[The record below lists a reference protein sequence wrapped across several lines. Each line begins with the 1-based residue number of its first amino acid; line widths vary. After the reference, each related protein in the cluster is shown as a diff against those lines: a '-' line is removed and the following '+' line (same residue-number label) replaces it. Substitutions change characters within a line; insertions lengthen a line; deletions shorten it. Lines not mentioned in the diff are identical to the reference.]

1 MNAPMKPEIDQ
12 AQIKWP
18 ASEEMQVPYQ
28 VFTDPRIFDQE
39 QEQIFRG
46 PHWSFVA
53 LEAEIPEP
61 KDFKSTYLGDTPVV
75 VTRDREGV
83 VRAWVNRC
91 AHRGAMVCRDR
102 RGKADAF
109 TCVYHQWSYDAQGN
123 LKGVPF
129 RRGVNGQGGMPA
141 SFDMKAHKLPPLR
154 VAIYRGL
161 IFATFAA
168 EGEVESI
175 EDYLGA
181 DVCGM
186 LDRLFS
192 RQVELLGDE
201 RQVMHGNWKLYS
213 ENTRDAY
220 HGSLL
225 HLFHATFGLYRSTQK
240 GGCKMDQQGR
250 HSLLTATKG
259 TETKDQS
266 ATKGLRT
273 YQEGQ
278 FALED
283 PSLLAGTPDFDD
295 GISLVILA
303 IFPNLVVQQIA
314 NSLAVRHIHPRSVKE
329 MELVWTYFGY
339 KDDSPAARESRL
351 KQMNLVGPGGL
362 ISMEDGEAVELVQQ
376 AIARDGDATSYI
388 AMGGRKGE
396 AQDNLVNEAPIVS
409 YWDYYKRA
417 MHISSTES

>member
-1 MNAPMKPEIDQ
+1 MNAPMNPKVDQ
-12 AQIKWP
+12 RLIVWP
-18 ASEEMQVPYQ
+18 QTEEMQVPYQ
-28 VFTDPRIFDQE
+28 VFTDPRIFDGE
-39 QEQIFRG
+39 QERIFRG
-46 PHWSFVA
+46 SHWSFLA

-61 KDFKSTYLGDTPVV
+61 KDFKATYLGDTPVV
-75 VTRDREGV
+75 VTRDRDGA

-102 RGKADAF
+102 RGKAEAF
-109 TCVYHQWSYDAQGN
+109 TCVYHQWAYDAKGN
-123 LKGVPF
+123 LTSVPF

-141 SFDMKAHKLPPLR
+141 SFDMKAHRLPPLR
-154 VAIYRGL
+154 VATYRGL
-161 IFATFAA
+161 IFASFAA
-168 EGEVESI
+168 EGEVEPL
-175 EDYLGA
+175 EAYLGGE
-181 DVCGM
+181 VCAM
-186 LDRLFS
+186 LDRIFG
-192 RQVELLGDE
+192 RPIELLGDE

-240 GGCKMDQQGR
+240 GGCRMDAQGR
-250 HSLLTATKG
+250 HSLLTATK

-266 ATKGLRT
+266 ATDGLRT

-278 FALED
+278 FSLED
-283 PSLLAGTPDFDD
+283 SSLLAGTPDFTD

-314 NSLAVRHIHPRSVKE
+314 NSLAVRHIQPLSVDK

-339 KDDSPAARESRL
+339 ADDSSAARTSRL
-351 KQMNLVGPGGL
+351 KQMNLVGPAGL

-376 AIARDGDATSYI
+376 AIVRDGEATSYI

-396 AQDNLVNEAPIVS
+396 PQENLVNEAPIVS
-409 YWDYYKRA
+409 YWNYYRRA
-417 MHISSTES
+417 MQFTSTAP